1 MDSAYRPERRI
12 EPPTDRLCPNI
23 LLQLRPV
30 GRCRLGDVQLT
41 HCPPF
46 ELFFFFFFK
55 FFYKFLKKIS
65 TMAVAQ
71 GTGLESPKTARY
83 VVPCSRCAHL
93 VDPWVA
99 PAVVRR
105 SSNEILRYH
114 VQGGRHKRWGPRC
127 HQSCRPRTSL
137 RTGVP
142 AHYQLFGLST
152 KFDVTH
158 VTGRG

>member
-1 MDSAYRPERRI
+1 MDSAYRPERRV
-12 EPPTDRLCPNI
+12 ELLTRWLCPNN

-30 GRCRLGDVQLT
+30 GRCRLRDVQLT

-46 ELFFFFFFK
+46 ELFFFFFFS
-55 FFYKFLKKIS
+55 S
-65 TMAVAQ
+65 TVAVGQ
-71 GTGLESPKTARY
+71 GTGPESPKTTGY
-83 VVPCSRCAHL
+83 VVPYPRRAHL

-105 SSNEILRYH
+105 SSDEILRHH

-142 AHYQLFGLST
+142 AHHLLFGLST

-158 VTGRG
+158 VTGCE